1 MVREHNINTIE
12 VGKLVCIFGY
22 IVAKKINSKGRGI
35 LKAHVIRFAGVV
47 RKLNVHEMR
56 KLRQKQHQFL
66 FLNTTMHFCGRNK
79 LDRAKDK

>member
-1 MVREHNINTIE
+1 MNLPSTFREHNINTIE
-12 VGKLVCIFGY
+12 FWKLVCIFGY

-35 LKAHVIRFAGVV
+35 LKAHVIRFPGVV

-66 FLNTTMHFCGRNK
+66 FLKYDHAFLWEK
-79 LDRAKDK
+79 